1 LEKLGSRSKE
11 MESVRTFE
19 RRNCAIE
26 RTNVRAPKKRSNV
39 PMFVR
44 KRGDRSPCDRSQPEC
59 ERSHLR
65 VKPKSAAAL
74 FWKFLILGFCNSLL
88 HKDSNPTIF
97 RVSRILLES
106 INRPVN
112 TEETHAILEKNL
124 RVSRKQLFGF
134 ILFLYFIL

>member
-1 LEKLGSRSKE
+1 
-11 MESVRTFE
+11 MESERTFE

-26 RTNVRAPKKRSNV
+26 RTNVRAPKKRSNA
-39 PMFVR
+39 PTFVR
-44 KRGDRSPCDRSQPEC
+44 KRRDRSPCDRSQPEC

-112 TEETHAILEKNL
+112 IEEGHTILEKN
-124 RVSRKQLFGF
+124 
-134 ILFLYFIL
+134 